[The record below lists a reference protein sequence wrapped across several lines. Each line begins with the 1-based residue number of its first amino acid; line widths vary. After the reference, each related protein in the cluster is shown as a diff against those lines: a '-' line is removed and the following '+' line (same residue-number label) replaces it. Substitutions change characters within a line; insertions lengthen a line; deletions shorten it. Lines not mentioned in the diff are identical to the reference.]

1 MTATALDLRRSR
13 VTGNLILIAQTIS
26 HARSGSAV
34 AANQERNAYMKNILD
49 EYLIGS
55 KKRQSL
61 APQQSYP
68 VVTPDPESLKYFK
81 DNPEVTGWAFG
92 AGMNDSD
99 PKSPRVV
106 MLNPYSKLTKEQQ
119 GYVVDNERIRHYMDE
134 KNYNPAFKPT
144 KEQSSFFH
152 GTGYGKPENE
162 KFLKQTLV
170 ARIIT
175 GDETAGNITPE
186 QSEEAYRLLDKYQ
199 KERGSLSFM
208 KSPTIADSVMS
219 AIKLKK

>member
-1 MTATALDLRRSR
+1 MK
-13 VTGNLILIAQTIS
+13 GIL
-26 HARSGSAV
+26 
-34 AANQERNAYMKNILD
+34 E

-61 APQQSYP
+61 APQQPYP
-68 VVTPDPESLKYFK
+68 VVDPDPESLKYFK
-81 DNPEVTGWAFG
+81 ANPEVTGWAFG

-119 GYVVDNERIRHYMDE
+119 GFVVDNERIRHYMDE
-134 KNYNPAFKPT
+134 KNYNPAFNPT
-144 KEQSSFFH
+144 KEQSSFFQ
-152 GTGYGKPENE
+152 GTGYGKPENQ

-175 GDETAGNITPE
+175 GDETAGNITPD
-186 QSEEAYRLLDKYQ
+186 QSREAYRLLSDYQ
-199 KERGSLSFM
+199 KERGPLSFM
-208 KSPTIADSVMS
+208 KPPNIADSVMS
-219 AIKLKK
+219 AIKLRK